1 MEVETMTHFTTE
13 LLLIV
18 SVLLTLYSAC
28 YRFRHLNA
36 EERKAR
42 KKEIIVTISIIL
54 AALIINII
62 GLILSIE
69 D

>member
-18 SVLLTLYSAC
+18 SMLLTLYSAC
-28 YRFRHLNA
+28 YRFLHLNA

-42 KKEIIVTISIIL
+42 KKEIIVTISIIH

>member
-1 MEVETMTHFTTE
+1 MTHFTTE
-13 LLLIV
+13 LLIIIA
-18 SVLLTLYSAC
+18 VLLNLYSAC
-28 YRFRHLNA
+28 YRFWHFSA

-54 AALIINII
+54 VALIINII
-62 GLILSIE
+62 GLILSIG

>member
-28 YRFRHLNA
+28 YRFLHLNA
-36 EERKAR
+36 EERKAQ
-42 KKEIIVTISIIL
+42 KKEIIITISIIL

>member
-1 MEVETMTHFTTE
+1 METMTHFTTE

-18 SVLLTLYSAC
+18 SVLLTLYSTC
-28 YRFRHLNA
+28 YRFLHLNA